1 MLGSQSQAAS
11 VGDFDK
17 DTYGGEA
24 IHSID
29 PCNKQSI
36 RSNFINHFAKYKV
49 RSVLIAYL
57 FTETTMTTS
66 RKFSRLILPALMTL
80 GIVAS
85 TGAGAEPAAALSIK
99 TYNADGNSFH
109 VNAVVVSGKREA
121 VVIDT
126 GFTRADALRVAANVL
141 DSGKALKAIF
151 ISNAD
156 PDFYFGAEVLKGLF
170 PQAQV
175 LTTPAVREKI
185 QAKLAA
191 KVAFWGPK
199 MGANAP
205 QQPVLP
211 DLLSGT
217 TLSVDGETIEV
228 RGTGGEL
235 AHRPYV
241 WIPSIKTVAGNI
253 AIFGNLH
260 VWTADTQ
267 KPSERQAWFAQ
278 LDEIEALKPVTVV
291 PGHMAP
297 GTPLDS
303 SSIRYT
309 RDYLQRFDSEA
320 AKAKNAAELIE
331 AMKKAYPQAGLGIAL
346 DIGAKVNKG
355 EMKW

>member
-1 MLGSQSQAAS
+1 MFHTG
-11 VGDFDK
+11 
-17 DTYGGEA
+17 
-24 IHSID
+24 
-29 PCNKQSI
+29 
-36 RSNFINHFAKYKV
+36 
-49 RSVLIAYL
+49 
-57 FTETTMTTS
+57 
-66 RKFSRLILPALMTL
+66 KFSRFMLPALMTL
-80 GIVAS
+80 GVIAS
-85 TGAGAEPAAALSIK
+85 TGAGAQVAAPLTIK

-109 VNAVVVSGKREA
+109 VNAVVVSGKSEA
-121 VVIDT
+121 IVIDS

-141 DSGKALKAIF
+141 DSGKTLKAIF

-185 QAKLAA
+185 EAKLAG

-205 QQPVLP
+205 QKPIVP
-211 DLLSGT
+211 DLLQGT

-228 RGTGGEL
+228 RGTTGEL
-235 AHRPYV
+235 AHRPYL
-241 WIPSIKTVAGNI
+241 WIPSIKTIAGNI

-267 KPSERQAWFAQ
+267 KASERKAWLAQ
-278 LDEIEALKPVTVV
+278 LDEIEALKPTTVV
-291 PGHMAP
+291 PGHMAA
-297 GTPLDS
+297 GTALDAGA
-303 SSIRYT
+303 IRYT
-309 RDYLQRFDSEA
+309 RGYLQRFDAEA

-331 AMKKAYPQAGLGIAL
+331 AMKKAYPQAGSGIAL

-355 EMKW
+355 EMPW